1 MNIRQLTYFS
11 KVYECG
17 SFLKASQTLYI
28 SQQAL
33 SRTLAVLEQELG
45 KPLFYR
51 SHSGVTPTPL
61 GIELYCSCQS
71 VLQEMVCLEKHMKEF
86 TRQNCGLLKIGVAA
100 GSRYFNAK
108 SVWHDFEE
116 AHPGFILSVEEYTY
130 KKSLELFESKE
141 LDVLIFSDYAA
152 PAKYQSF
159 SLKTLER
166 MLLLPK
172 DHPLFKKG
180 KAQLSDLCE
189 ESLVLSI
196 NDFAYEKLC
205 TLCSEHNSRPSE
217 ILRVSDTLYMYET
230 CNLDRCI
237 GITINRY
244 FSDIFLNQFP
254 NLGIMPF
261 AENFFPYEINLIVR
275 RDHPYLKTVS
285 DLASYLK
292 EYLKCK

>member
-1 MNIRQLTYFS
+1 MNIRQLIYFS

-17 SFLKASQTLYI
+17 SFLKASQRLYI

-33 SRTLAVLEQELG
+33 SRTLAVLEQELNT
-45 KPLFYR
+45 PLFYR

-61 GIELYCSCQS
+61 GMELYGSCQS
-71 VLQEMVCLEKHMKEF
+71 VLREMERLENHMKEF
-86 TRQNCGLLKIGVAA
+86 ARKNCGLLKIGVAA

-116 AHPGFILSVEEYTY
+116 AHPGLVLSVEEYTY
-130 KKSLELFESKE
+130 KKSLELFEAKE
-141 LDVLIFSDYAA
+141 LDVLIFSDYMT

-159 SLKTLER
+159 PLKTLER

-172 DHPLFKKG
+172 SHPLFKKG
-180 KAQLSDLCE
+180 MAELSDLGGK
-189 ESLVLSI
+189 SLVLSI
-196 NDFAYEKLC
+196 NDFACEKLC
-205 TLCSEHNSRPSE
+205 DLCSFHGCRPSE

-230 CNLDRCI
+230 CNLDHCI

-254 NLGIMPF
+254 NLGMIPF
-261 AENFFPYEINLIVR
+261 KENFFPYEISLIVR

-285 DLASYLK
+285 DLASYLR
-292 EYLKCK
+292 EYLKSK

>member
-1 MNIRQLTYFS
+1 
-11 KVYECG
+11 
-17 SFLKASQTLYI
+17 
-28 SQQAL
+28 
-33 SRTLAVLEQELG
+33 
-45 KPLFYR
+45 
-51 SHSGVTPTPL
+51 
-61 GIELYCSCQS
+61 
-71 VLQEMVCLEKHMKEF
+71 MKEF

-159 SLKTLER
+159 PLKTLER

-205 TLCSEHNSRPSE
+205 TCLLYTSFLFFLDAPSPVL
-217 ILRVSDTLYMYET
+217 I
-230 CNLDRCI
+230 
-237 GITINRY
+237 
-244 FSDIFLNQFP
+244 QFFYRSP
-254 NLGIMPF
+254 QYIQCLSHRQT
-261 AENFFPYEINLIVR
+261 A
-275 RDHPYLKTVS
+275 
-285 DLASYLK
+285 
-292 EYLKCK
+292 